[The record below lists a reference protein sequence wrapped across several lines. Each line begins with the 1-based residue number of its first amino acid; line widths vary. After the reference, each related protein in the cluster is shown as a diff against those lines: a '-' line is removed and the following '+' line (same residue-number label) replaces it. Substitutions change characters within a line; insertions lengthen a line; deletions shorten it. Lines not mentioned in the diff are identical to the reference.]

1 MNVSPFFPDFD
12 ILMHKHR
19 EQTIVRGREERFMEP
34 TKLQSSIDAFRA
46 FVQERRWRIIDEKA
60 IQSGYQL
67 TISDGS
73 SKIPVAL
80 YTTGKALIQGKD
92 SPLRSELQA
101 WWSSKQTVPA
111 RPAAPTTTQS
121 ALIASPAVSSL
132 ASFAGAARIGCDE
145 SGKGDYFGPL
155 VIAAVYVDAQ
165 SETRLHSLG
174 VRDSK
179 TLTDTRMLTMSEEIK
194 KLCPH
199 SVVPVEPTRYNQL
212 YARTG
217 NLNRLLAWGHAWTL
231 EQLLEKSPSRLAI
244 IDQFGDPSYMLNAL
258 REKGRQITI
267 EQRTH
272 AEEDIAVAAAS
283 ILARVR
289 FVQILAQLSK
299 SAGETLPKGASDP
312 AIVAVGRRIVA
323 RLGKEQLAAFAKL
336 HFKTTEA
343 ILTG

>member
-1 MNVSPFFPDFD
+1 
-12 ILMHKHR
+12 
-19 EQTIVRGREERFMEP
+19 MEGN
-34 TKLQSSIDAFRA
+34 KLQPNIDVLRA
-46 FVQERRWRIIDEKA
+46 FVQERGWRIIDEKA

-67 TISDGS
+67 TISDGAN
-73 SKIPVAL
+73 KIPVAL
-80 YTTGKALIQGKD
+80 YTTGRALIQGKD

-101 WWSSKQTVPA
+101 WWNDRQSAPGKPAVPA
-111 RPAAPTTTQS
+111 TAQAA
-121 ALIASPAVSSL
+121 LLEMPAVSSL
-132 ASFAGAARIGCDE
+132 ASFAGTARIGCDE

-174 VRDSK
+174 ARDSK
-179 TLTDTRMLTMSEEIK
+179 MLTDTRMLTMAEEIK
-194 KLCPH
+194 KCCPH
-199 SVVPVEPTRYNQL
+199 IVVPVEPTRYNEL

-231 EQLLEKSPSRLAI
+231 EQLLEKVSCQLAI
-244 IDQFGDPSYMLNAL
+244 IDQFGDPSYVLNAL

-283 ILARVR
+283 ILARAR
-289 FVQILAQLSK
+289 FVQILEQLSK
-299 SAGETLPKGASDP
+299 NAGETLPKGASDP
-312 AIVAVGRRIVA
+312 AIVVVGRRIVA
-323 RLGKEQLAAFAKL
+323 RLGKEQLAAFAKV

-343 ILTG
+343 ILQG